1 MLVPVYYSSCTSTSS
16 SSNHTH
22 CLFVFQFG
30 GDIFPRSASAASR
43 EIRCRGR
50 PRSRLKQL
58 CQVLQDVSVSL
69 ETLSNSL
76 CDYRRTPNG
85 YESVDVDFVFP
96 LQYCTFILQES
107 HLLECMHPASLPY
120 SREDTR
126 SEVHQQGSQCGQ
138 KTDSFP
144 SLFFSQD
151 AGLPG

>member
-1 MLVPVYYSSCTSTSS
+1 MLVPVCGSLVIHIVYLSFSLVEIYSPRVRQQPAVRFAVEVALALD
-16 SSNHTH
+16 SNN
-22 CLFVFQFG
+22 FVRFFKM
-30 GDIFPRSASAASR
+30 F
-43 EIRCRGR
+43 
-50 PRSRLKQL
+50 RLVWK
-58 CQVLQDVSVSL
+58 CS
-69 ETLSNSL
+69 SNSL

-120 SREDTR
+120 SGKDTR

-144 SLFFSQD
+144 SLFFGQD
-151 AGLPG
+151 AGLLG